1 MSLLLGAQPER
12 STAREALSYLF
23 YQRCDTSGPPHTVI
37 LWLSAAKSFL
47 HIAQERS
54 TAQEVPLCVFYQRCN
69 ASGRLLTT
77 VCRCSEE
84 DVTSQTVSR
93 AVDRS

>member
-1 MSLLLGAQPER
+1 MSLLQGTRHKQ
-12 STAREALSYLF
+12 STAHEALSYLF
-23 YQRCDTSGPPHTVI
+23 YRRCDMSGPPHTVI

-77 VCRCSEE
+77 VCRCSKV
-84 DVTSQTVSR
+84 DVTSQTVLR
-93 AVDRS
+93 AVTRS